1 MKLRN
6 SPDNGG
12 ETAPSEAEATPR
24 RLTRDL
30 LRAFELAVMLA
41 HSRASETIEVADLL
55 GGMYI
60 NNWEQLKRF
69 WPDPHEAEKTMRK
82 LCEFSPPR
90 WNYWIKSYNETR
102 DDRPSKKWF
111 GVPIPPM
118 RRGGKDPG
126 IFFGK
131 DFDLSEQLRQA
142 LRAADKIAP
151 YSDRV
156 GARTIPIVS
165 ADCVL
170 LCMVK
175 NTTSDVARKLL
186 ATGIDLRALEKAARF
201 PKHAPI

>member
-1 MKLRN
+1 MKFRRTAA
-6 SPDNGG
+6 DNGDTSP
-12 ETAPSEAEATPR
+12 ELEAPR

-30 LRAFELAVMLA
+30 LRAFELAIMLS

-55 GGMYI
+55 GAMYI
-60 NNWEQLKRF
+60 DNWEHLRRY
-69 WPDPHEAEKTMRK
+69 WPDPKDAEKTMRK
-82 LCEFSPPR
+82 LCEFSPQR
-90 WNYWIKSYNETR
+90 WNYWIKTYHETR
-102 DDRPSKKWF
+102 DDRPAKKWF

-118 RRGGKDPG
+118 RRAGKEAE

-131 DFDLSEQLRQA
+131 NFELSEQLKAA
-142 LRAADKIAP
+142 LKAADRIAP

-156 GARTIPIVS
+156 GTKTIPIVS
-165 ADCVL
+165 SDCVL
-170 LCMVK
+170 LCVVK

>member
-1 MKLRN
+1 MGFRKN
-6 SPDNGG
+6 STDNG
-12 ETAPSEAEATPR
+12 EAAPGVEAPR

-41 HSRASETIEVADLL
+41 HSRASETIEVSDLL
-55 GGMYI
+55 GAMYI
-60 NNWEQLKRF
+60 DNWDHLKRY
-69 WPDPHEAEKTMRK
+69 WPDPSAIEKTLRK
-82 LCEFSPPR
+82 MCEFSPSR
-90 WNYWIKSYNETR
+90 WNYWIKTYSETR
-102 DDRPSKKWF
+102 DDQPRKKWF

-118 RRGGKDPG
+118 RRAGKDVG
-126 IFFGK
+126 LFFGK
-131 DFDLSEQLRQA
+131 DFELSEQLKMA

-156 GARTIPIVS
+156 GTRTIPILS
-165 ADCVL
+165 SDCVL

-186 ATGIDLRALEKAARF
+186 ATGINLTQLEKAARF